1 MKRIL
6 IACLLSTVIVLS
18 ALPAVAADVVLD
30 YARTAYASLTGMD
43 KNSSDFARQTAQKMR
58 TLFDVDG
65 LAGFAM
71 QDIKSKISEGEY
83 QDLSAV
89 FADVFFANIE
99 RKADKIAARRL
110 KNPTFSV
117 RESQP
122 ELVVVQAAGLAATG
136 QATMAFYFKPISVGE
151 WKLVD
156 LEIESVRLSRNYRG
170 LFNRVFREKGYVGLK
185 EKLAARLKELVPITA
200 P

>member
-1 MKRIL
+1 MKRITAVGLLLAAL
-6 IACLLSTVIVLS
+6 I
-18 ALPAVAADVVLD
+18 LPSPRAVAADVVLD
-30 YARTAYASLTGMD
+30 YARTAYDSLTGMD
-43 KNSSDFARQTAQKMR
+43 QKSPDFARQTAQKMR
-58 TLFDVDG
+58 SLFDVDG

-71 QDIKSKISEGEY
+71 QDIKAKMSADEY
-83 QDLSAV
+83 QDLRTV

-110 KNPTFSV
+110 KNPVFTV
-117 RESQP
+117 RESEL

-136 QATMAFYFKPISVGE
+136 QATMAFYFKPVSGAE

-170 LFNRVFREKGYVGLK
+170 LFNRVFREKGFGGLK
-185 EKLAARLKELVPITA
+185 EKLAARLKELTA
-200 P
+200 NP

>member
-6 IACLLSTVIVLS
+6 IACFLSTVIILS

-83 QDLSAV
+83 QDLSAI

-99 RKADKIAARRL
+99 RKADQIAARRL

-122 ELVVVQAAGLAATG
+122 ELVVVEVAGLAATG
-136 QATMAFYFKPISVGE
+136 QATMAFYFKPIGVGE

-170 LFNRVFREKGYVGLK
+170 AFNRIFREKGYGGLK
-185 EKLAARLKELVPITA
+185 EKLAARLKELMPITA